1 MKKVYFGKEAEDK
14 VFAGAEELYNAV
26 KVTLGPKGRNF
37 MIAKKYM
44 SPFLTHDGVTVAT
57 NFQSSEPSKEVGASF
72 IRDAAK
78 KSAVDVGDGTTTTT
92 ILTYSLLK
100 GYRNEIVNPMVLSKE
115 LLKEAELLSEQ
126 LKPLDTVDLKS
137 VVTLSAQDE
146 TIGDVVAKA
155 LEAVGKDGSVV
166 IEEKNDEGI
175 DLEIIDGM
183 QIRSGFVSPYMATD
197 DRGRAVIEN
206 ANIFI
211 YNASLNT
218 ENNLLAVLQK
228 AGEKAT
234 KLLIIADEISRE
246 VVARIQQLNAGNAT
260 IVAVLSPELGAR
272 RVSVLEDVCSTTGCK
287 MYTSGEIEAN
297 MFGTASK
304 VIVDSDSTILTV
316 PPNQERVELLQ
327 KELNAAKTE
336 RDIKF
341 TKERIASLQG
351 KIATIYV
358 GGMEAQRKEK
368 VFRID
373 DAVQAGKSALDKG
386 TVVGGGLTYL
396 SLQTTDTV
404 AGRLFKKTLEEPFN
418 HLMENAGL
426 DAKEKLSLIDKTTG
440 IDVMHPEQP
449 VDLVESGIIEPLAL
463 VEGAIKTSASIVSS
477 LITMGGLIVE
487 EEDEN

>member
-1 MKKVYFGKEAEDK
+1 MKKVYFGKEAEDR

-57 NFQSSEPSKEVGASF
+57 NFQSSDPSREVGASF

-78 KSAVDVGDGTTTTT
+78 KSAIDVGDGTTTTT

-100 GYRNEIVNPMVLSKE
+100 GYRNEIVNPMVLAKE
-115 LLKEAELLSEQ
+115 LLVEAEQLTAQ
-126 LKPLDTVDLKS
+126 LKPLDTIDLKS

-146 TIGDVVAKA
+146 VIGDVVAKA

-166 IEEKNDEGI
+166 VEEKNDEGI
-175 DLEIIDGM
+175 ELEIIDGM

-197 DRGRAVIEN
+197 DRGRAVIDN

-218 ENNLLAVLQK
+218 ENDLLAVLQK

-246 VVARIQQLNAGNAT
+246 VVARIQQLNASNAT
-260 IVAVLSPELGAR
+260 IVAVLSPELGSR
-272 RVSVLEDVCSTTGCK
+272 RVSVLEDVCSTTGCE
-287 MYTSGEIEAN
+287 MYTGGEVEAS

-304 VIVDSDSTILTV
+304 VIVDLDTTILTV

-327 KELNAAKTE
+327 KELNASKSE
-336 RDIKF
+336 RDTKF

-351 KIATIYV
+351 KIATIFV

-396 SLQTTDTV
+396 SLETSDTV
-404 AGRLFKKTLEEPFN
+404 AGRLFKKALEEPFN

-426 DAKEKLSLIDKTTG
+426 DAKEKKELVSGTTG
-440 IDVMHPEQP
+440 IDVMKPLAP
-449 VDLVESGIIEPLAL
+449 VDLVESGIVEPLAL

-487 EEDEN
+487 EEDE